1 MPLFEVVWPKGIG
14 YRSAPELSAKAEDRR
29 PAKRG
34 DVVGSSVAPV
44 TCAGPAGAPKNH
56 SMMPQLHSS
65 DKWQQKA
72 TLLCIVVMSQEYGSW
87 VFGFGAVLVKAGSNR
102 PPCCQ
107 GRG

>member
-44 TCAGPAGAPKNH
+44 KRAVPIGAPE
-56 SMMPQLHSS
+56 
-65 DKWQQKA
+65 A
-72 TLLCIVVMSQEYGSW
+72 
-87 VFGFGAVLVKAGSNR
+87 
-102 PPCCQ
+102 
-107 GRG
+107 